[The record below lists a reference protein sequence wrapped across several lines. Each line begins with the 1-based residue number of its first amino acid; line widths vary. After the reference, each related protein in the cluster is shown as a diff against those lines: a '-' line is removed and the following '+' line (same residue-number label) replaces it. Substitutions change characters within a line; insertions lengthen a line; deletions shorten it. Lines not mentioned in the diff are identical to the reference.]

1 MRIALSIWNDRIS
14 PVFDN
19 SSRLLLIDLENGRE
33 IGRTE
38 EPVGRAMIP
47 DRAVRLKE
55 LGINVLLCGAI
66 SRPLAYLLVASGV
79 SIIPFLTGEIEEVLD
94 AYLKGK
100 LTGPHFLMPGCRGG
114 RRRFRGRRGF

>member
-47 DRAVRLKE
+47 DRAARLKE

-100 LTGPHFLMPGCRGG
+100 LTDPHFLMPGCRGG
-114 RRRFRGRRGF
+114 RRRFRGGRGF

>member
-33 IGRTE
+33 IGRT
-38 EPVGRAMIP
+38 MIP

>member
-38 EPVGRAMIP
+38 EPIGQAMIP
-47 DRAVRLKE
+47 DRAARLKE
-55 LGINVLLCGAI
+55 LRINVLLCGAI

-79 SIIPFLTGEIEEVLD
+79 SVIPFLTGEIEEVLD

-100 LTGPHFLMPGCRGG
+100 LNDPHFLMPGCRRG
-114 RRRFRGRRGF
+114 RRRFRRGRGF